1 MARLDRNRIG
11 SQGEVLP
18 KLEAHM
24 ITGKKTVLTVE
35 GARQVNGKFGAF
47 LAISF
52 KEFPDHEMITNAT
65 QEDAIIA
72 LIDAGRMPDD
82 LDKWNGTRIAFEK
95 RQNTNPETN
104 KPVQKLYALDPD
116 VQNEAIEEFDAAM
129 KENEKVGS
137 GGGKKG
143 ATKK

>member
-24 ITGKKTVLTVE
+24 IPGKKTVLTVE
-35 GARQVNGKFGAF
+35 SARQVNGKFGAF
-47 LAISF
+47 LAVGF

-82 LDKWNGTRIAFEK
+82 LDKWHGTRIAFEK

-104 KPVQKLYALDPD
+104 KPVQKLYALDPTEQD
-116 VQNEAIEEFDAAM
+116 AAIEEFEAAM

-137 GGGKKG
+137 KAKAGAAKK
-143 ATKK
+143 